1 MFDIKDWFLF
11 GGLDDATK
19 NSIIAMLPQ
28 TIHFNKGEYIFT
40 HDQFSQSLG
49 IIISGEA
56 KVNLPSENSDGAVMK
71 RLQEGDIFGAAALFD
86 RERYVTDIL
95 AQKPCDVLFIEQALL
110 LEIFE
115 DYPVCAINYIK
126 ALTARICFL
135 NDRVGSL
142 SGKDTVTKVRD
153 FFSSNADKN
162 GLVVIPKGMKELS
175 KTLSIGR
182 SSLYRAVEAL
192 EKDGVIEKCGQ
203 NFIYRKENE
212 K

>member
-1 MFDIKDWFLF
+1 MFDIKAWFLF
-11 GGLDDATK
+11 SGLDDATK
-19 NSIIAMLPQ
+19 DGIISALPQ
-28 TIHFNKGEYIFT
+28 AIHFNKGEYIFT
-40 HDQFSQSLG
+40 HDRFSQSLG

-56 KVNLPSENSDGAVMK
+56 KVNLPSDNNDGAVMK
-71 RLQEGDIFGAAALFD
+71 RLQEGDIFGAAALFE

-95 AQKPCDVLFIEQALL
+95 AQKPCDVLFIPQAVL

-115 DYPVCAINYIK
+115 NYPVCAINYIK
-126 ALTARICFL
+126 ALTARICYL

-142 SGKDTVTKVRD
+142 SGKDTLTKVRD
-153 FFSSNADKN
+153 FFAQSADKD
-162 GLVVIPKGMKELS
+162 GLVIIPKGMKELS

-192 EKDGVIEKCGQ
+192 EKDGVIKKCGQ
-203 NFIYRKENE
+203 NYTYRKENE